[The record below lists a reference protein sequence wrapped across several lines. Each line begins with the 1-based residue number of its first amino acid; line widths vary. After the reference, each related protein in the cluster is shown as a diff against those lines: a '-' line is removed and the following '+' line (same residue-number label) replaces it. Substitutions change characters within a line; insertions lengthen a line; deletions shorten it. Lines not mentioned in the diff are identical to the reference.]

1 MVTLRWSTSSPTPV
15 DERLVVA
22 DDGSAVLDVLRP
34 RAERGLVGRFTGS
47 VSDAELRV
55 LSSAGPDVELD
66 VVRPDASLGEVM
78 VLAGEVADRLRTT
91 PLAAGHFAA
100 TIVDQDGDRVVA
112 ITVVGR
118 GSRPVALELDVGSCA
133 LHVTAGGRPLSWQPM
148 PPLPMG
154 FVSAGG
160 DDLGG
165 VRRRGTVEP
174 GVLGAITVLLGLPD
188 VADGVD
194 ARLVGRWW
202 LPGAEDPEEFE
213 VLTG

>member
-1 MVTLRWSTSSPTPV
+1 MVTLRWITPSPTPV

-22 DDGSAVLDVLRP
+22 EDGSAVLDVLRP
-34 RAERGLVGRFTGS
+34 RAERNLVGHFTGS
-47 VSDAELRV
+47 VSDEELRV
-55 LSSAGPDVELD
+55 LSSAGPEVELD
-66 VVRPDASLGEVM
+66 VVRPDPSLGAVL

-91 PLAAGHFAA
+91 PLAAGRFAA
-100 TIVDQDGDRVVA
+100 TIVEQGRDRIVA
-112 ITVVGR
+112 ITVVGV
-118 GSRPVALELDVGSCA
+118 GSGPVALELDVDSCA

-154 FVSAGG
+154 FMSAGG

-174 GVLGAITVLLGLPD
+174 GQLGAIAVPLGLPD
-188 VADGVD
+188 VADGVS
-194 ARLVGRWW
+194 AQLVGRWW